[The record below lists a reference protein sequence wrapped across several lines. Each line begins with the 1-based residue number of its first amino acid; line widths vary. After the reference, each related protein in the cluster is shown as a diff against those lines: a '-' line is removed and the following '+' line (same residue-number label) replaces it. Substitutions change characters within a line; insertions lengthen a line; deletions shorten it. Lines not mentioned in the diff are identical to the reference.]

1 MPPKTLRRKTLN
13 DASNA
18 RSLRRR
24 EAVSLLNGLAVEVG
38 LKKVPVKALASR
50 VEALVRLL
58 DPRCQAGALPARLR
72 SAVGVYL
79 GNGGAFA
86 AAVLPACARAAAAE
100 DAHCDADGDAPPPM
114 ARHRLLE
121 AGFRLESKAFM
132 LTFNSGSFVRET
144 WPVFL
149 EWVKERRGAL
159 GARRWAA
166 CITE

>member
-1 MPPKTLRRKTLN
+1 MN

-58 DPRCQAGALPARLR
+58 DPRCQAGGLPDRLR
-72 SAVGVYL
+72 SAVSVYL
-79 GNGGAFA
+79 DNGGAFSA
-86 AAVLPACARAAAAE
+86 TVLPACARTAAA
-100 DAHCDADGDAPPPM
+100 DGAHCDVDCDAPPPM

-121 AGFRLESKAFM
+121 AGSRMTSKAFM
-132 LTFNSGSFVRET
+132 LTSNGGPFVLET

-149 EWVKERRGAL
+149 E
-159 GARRWAA
+159 
-166 CITE
+166 